1 MSLMHTTALA
11 QYLGTLPNAPT
22 PDRQL
27 WRDASGRVQGQ
38 FFHCPLTSLFETV
51 WQLGADGSLA
61 RAGHEALMRT
71 WTRDGDL
78 GLNPWKLFSLASD
91 DSTLVELDR
100 LCRLMHTLNYF
111 VRTDATR
118 LVLNVHGRLLAAVA
132 ADHGKAFQRAV
143 TALGLSPEQFVIQVP
158 STANDDLGLLLFVV
172 DNYRRNGFAVAVQA
186 SDPAEAGALLMH
198 AKPAYLKLD
207 ARRNWVTRH
216 VVALAESARE
226 LGVTLALRRCERQ
239 SDLELAR
246 AAGITY
252 VQGSVLP
259 GAEPETEPEP
269 VATPAPL
276 VMAPIRPPVGT
287 PMAQAP
293 LAQQQQ
299 QQRAG
304 LSLTE

>member
-11 QYLGTLPNAPT
+11 QFPGTLADAPT

-27 WRDASGRVQGQ
+27 WRDAAGRVQGQ
-38 FFHCPLTSLFETV
+38 FFHCALTSLFEPV
-51 WQLGADGSLA
+51 WQLATDGTLA
-61 RAGHEALMRT
+61 PAGHEALMRT

-78 GLNPWKLFSLASD
+78 GLNPWKVFSLASD

-100 LCRLMHTLNYF
+100 LCRLVHTLNYF
-111 VRTDATR
+111 ARTDAQR
-118 LVLNVHGRLLAAVA
+118 LVVNVHGRLLAAVA
-132 ADHGKAFQRAV
+132 ADHGKAFHRMV
-143 TALGLSPEQFVIQVP
+143 TALGLHPDQFVIQVP

-186 SDPAEAGALLMH
+186 SDPAEAGALLVH

-207 ARRNWVTRH
+207 ARRDWHTRH
-216 VVALAESARE
+216 VVSLADSARE
-226 LGVTLALRRCERQ
+226 LGVTLALRRCERP

-252 VQGSVLP
+252 VQGSILP
-259 GAEPETEPEP
+259 GAEPEPDP
-269 VATPAPL
+269 VPAPL
-276 VMAPIRPPVGT
+276 VM

-293 LAQQQQ
+293 LVQQQC
-299 QQRAG
+299 AG
-304 LSLTE
+304 FSLTE

>member
-1 MSLMHTTALA
+1 MHTTALA
-11 QYLGTLPNAPT
+11 QFLGTLPSAPT

-38 FFHCPLTSLFETV
+38 FFHSSLTSLFEPV
-51 WQLGADGSLA
+51 WQLAADGTLA
-61 RAGHEALMRT
+61 LAGHEALMRT

-100 LCRLMHTLNYF
+100 LCRLVHTLNYF
-111 VRTDATR
+111 ARTDARR
-118 LVLNVHGRLLAAVA
+118 LVVNVHGRLLAAVA
-132 ADHGKAFQRAV
+132 ADHGKAFHRAV
-143 TALGLSPEQFVIQVP
+143 VALGLSPEQFVIQVP

-186 SDPAEAGALLMH
+186 SDPAEAGALLVH

-207 ARRNWVTRH
+207 ARRDWVTRH
-216 VVALAESARE
+216 VVSLAESARE
-226 LGVTLALRRCERQ
+226 LGITLTLRRCERP

-246 AAGITY
+246 AAGITH

-259 GAEPETEPEP
+259 GAEPEPEP
-269 VATPAPL
+269 VAAPEPL
-276 VMAPIRPPVGT
+276 VLASSTRA

-293 LAQQQQ
+293 LVQQQC
-299 QQRAG
+299 AG
-304 LSLTE
+304 FSLIE

>member
-11 QYLGTLPNAPT
+11 QFLGTLPSAPT

-27 WRDASGRVQGQ
+27 WRDTRGRVQGQ
-38 FFHCPLTSLFETV
+38 FFHSSLTSLFEPV
-51 WQLGADGSLA
+51 WQLAADGTLA
-61 RAGHEALMRT
+61 PAGHEALMRT

-78 GLNPWKLFSLASD
+78 GLNPWKVFSLASD

-111 VRTDATR
+111 VRTDAKR

-186 SDPAEAGALLMH
+186 SDPAEAGALLVH

-207 ARRNWVTRH
+207 ARRDWVTRH
-216 VVALAESARE
+216 VVSLAESARE
-226 LGVTLALRRCERQ
+226 LGVTLALRRCERP

-246 AAGITY
+246 AAGIAY
-252 VQGSVLP
+252 VQGSILP
-259 GAEPETEPEP
+259 SAEPEADVEAAPT
-269 VATPAPL
+269 PL
-276 VMAPIRPPVGT
+276 VI

-293 LAQQQQ
+293 QVQQQQ
-299 QQRAG
+299 SAG

>member
-11 QYLGTLPNAPT
+11 QFLGTLPSAPT

-38 FFHCPLTSLFETV
+38 FFHSSLTSLFEPV
-51 WQLGADGSLA
+51 WQLAADGTLA
-61 RAGHEALMRT
+61 LAGHEALMRT

-100 LCRLMHTLNYF
+100 LCRLVHTLNYF
-111 VRTDATR
+111 ARTDARR
-118 LVLNVHGRLLAAVA
+118 LVVNVHGRLLAAVA
-132 ADHGKAFQRAV
+132 ADHGKAFHRAV
-143 TALGLSPEQFVIQVP
+143 VALGLSPEQFVIQVP
-158 STANDDLGLLLFVV
+158 STANDDLGLLLLVV

-186 SDPAEAGALLMH
+186 SDPAEAGALLVH

-207 ARRNWVTRH
+207 ARRDWVTRH
-216 VVALAESARE
+216 VVSLAESARE
-226 LGVTLALRRCERQ
+226 LGITLTLRRCERP

-246 AAGITY
+246 AAGITH

-259 GAEPETEPEP
+259 GAEPEPEP
-269 VATPAPL
+269 VAAPEPL
-276 VMAPIRPPVGT
+276 VLASSTRA

-293 LAQQQQ
+293 LVQQQC
-299 QQRAG
+299 AG
-304 LSLTE
+304 FSLIE

>member
-11 QYLGTLPNAPT
+11 QFLGTLPSAPT

-38 FFHCPLTSLFETV
+38 FFHSSLTSLFEPV
-51 WQLGADGSLA
+51 WQLAADGTLA
-61 RAGHEALMRT
+61 LAGHEALMRT

-100 LCRLMHTLNYF
+100 LCRLVHTLNYF
-111 VRTDATR
+111 ARTDAWR
-118 LVLNVHGRLLAAVA
+118 LVVNVHGRLLAAVA
-132 ADHGKAFQRAV
+132 ADHGKAFHRAV
-143 TALGLSPEQFVIQVP
+143 VALGLSPEQFVIQVP

-186 SDPAEAGALLMH
+186 SDPAEAGALLVH

-207 ARRNWVTRH
+207 ARRDWVTRH
-216 VVALAESARE
+216 VVSLAESARE
-226 LGVTLALRRCERQ
+226 LGITLTLRRCERP

-246 AAGITY
+246 AAGITH

-259 GAEPETEPEP
+259 GAEPEPEP
-269 VATPAPL
+269 VAAPEPL
-276 VMAPIRPPVGT
+276 VLASSTRA

-293 LAQQQQ
+293 LVQQQC
-299 QQRAG
+299 AG
-304 LSLTE
+304 FSLIE

>member
-11 QYLGTLPNAPT
+11 QFLGTLPSAPT

-27 WRDASGRVQGQ
+27 RRDASGRVQGQ
-38 FFHCPLTSLFETV
+38 FFHSSLTSLFEPV
-51 WQLGADGSLA
+51 WQLAADGTLA
-61 RAGHEALMRT
+61 LAGHEALMRT

-100 LCRLMHTLNYF
+100 LCRLVHTLNYF
-111 VRTDATR
+111 ARTDARR
-118 LVLNVHGRLLAAVA
+118 LVVNVHGRLLAAVA
-132 ADHGKAFQRAV
+132 ADHGKAFHRAV
-143 TALGLSPEQFVIQVP
+143 VALGLSPEQFVIQVP

-186 SDPAEAGALLMH
+186 SDPAEAGALLVH

-207 ARRNWVTRH
+207 ARRDWVTRH
-216 VVALAESARE
+216 VVSLAESARE
-226 LGVTLALRRCERQ
+226 LGITLTLRRCERP

-246 AAGITY
+246 AAGITH

-259 GAEPETEPEP
+259 GAEPEPEP
-269 VATPAPL
+269 VAAPEPL
-276 VMAPIRPPVGT
+276 VLASSTRA

-293 LAQQQQ
+293 LVQQQC
-299 QQRAG
+299 AG
-304 LSLTE
+304 FSLIE

>member
-11 QYLGTLPNAPT
+11 QFLGTLPSAPT

-38 FFHCPLTSLFETV
+38 FFHSSLTSLFEPV
-51 WQLGADGSLA
+51 WQLAADGTLA
-61 RAGHEALMRT
+61 LAGHEALMRT

-100 LCRLMHTLNYF
+100 LCRLVHTLNYF
-111 VRTDATR
+111 ARTDARR
-118 LVLNVHGRLLAAVA
+118 LVVNVHGRLLAAVA
-132 ADHGKAFQRAV
+132 ADHGKAFHRAV
-143 TALGLSPEQFVIQVP
+143 VALGLSPEQFVIQVP

-186 SDPAEAGALLMH
+186 SDPAEAGALLVH

-207 ARRNWVTRH
+207 ARRDGVTRH
-216 VVALAESARE
+216 VVSLAESARE
-226 LGVTLALRRCERQ
+226 LGITLTLRRCERP

-246 AAGITY
+246 AAGITH

-259 GAEPETEPEP
+259 GAEPEPEP
-269 VATPAPL
+269 VAAPEPL
-276 VMAPIRPPVGT
+276 VLASSTRA

-293 LAQQQQ
+293 LVQQQC
-299 QQRAG
+299 AG
-304 LSLTE
+304 FSLIE

>member
-11 QYLGTLPNAPT
+11 QFLGTLPSAPT

-38 FFHCPLTSLFETV
+38 FFHSSLTSLFEPV
-51 WQLGADGSLA
+51 WQLAADGTLA
-61 RAGHEALMRT
+61 LAGHEALMRT

-100 LCRLMHTLNYF
+100 LCRLVHTLNYF
-111 VRTDATR
+111 ARTDARR
-118 LVLNVHGRLLAAVA
+118 LVVNVHGRLLAAVA
-132 ADHGKAFQRAV
+132 ADHGKAFHRAV
-143 TALGLSPEQFVIQVP
+143 VALGLSPEQFVIQVP

-186 SDPAEAGALLMH
+186 SDPAEAGALLVH

-207 ARRNWVTRH
+207 ARRDWVTRH
-216 VVALAESARE
+216 VVSLAESARE
-226 LGVTLALRRCERQ
+226 LGITLTLRRCERP

-246 AAGITY
+246 AAGITH

-259 GAEPETEPEP
+259 GAEPEPEP
-269 VATPAPL
+269 VAAPEPL
-276 VMAPIRPPVGT
+276 VLASSTRA

-293 LAQQQQ
+293 LVQQQC
-299 QQRAG
+299 AG
-304 LSLTE
+304 FSLIE

>member
-11 QYLGTLPNAPT
+11 QFLGTLPSAPT

-27 WRDASGRVQGQ
+27 WRDAAGRVQGQ
-38 FFHCPLTSLFETV
+38 FFHCALTSLFEPV
-51 WQLGADGSLA
+51 WQLAADGSLA
-61 RAGHEALMRT
+61 PAGHEALMRT
-71 WTRDGDL
+71 WARDGDL

-100 LCRLMHTLNYF
+100 LCRLVHTLNYF
-111 VRTDATR
+111 ARTDARR

-132 ADHGKAFQRAV
+132 ADHGKAFHRAV

-186 SDPAEAGALLMH
+186 SDPAEAGALLVH

-207 ARRNWVTRH
+207 ARRDWVTRH
-216 VVALAESARE
+216 VVSLADSARE
-226 LGVTLALRRCERQ
+226 LGVTLTLRRCERP

-259 GAEPETEPEP
+259 GAEPEPEP
-269 VATPAPL
+269 AAAPEPL
-276 VMAPIRPPVGT
+276 VMTSPTRA

-293 LAQQQQ
+293 LVQQQC
-299 QQRAG
+299 AG
-304 LSLTE
+304 FSLIE

>member
-11 QYLGTLPNAPT
+11 QFLGTLPSAPT

-38 FFHCPLTSLFETV
+38 FFHSSLTSLFEPV
-51 WQLGADGSLA
+51 WQLAADGTLA
-61 RAGHEALMRT
+61 LAGHEALMRT

-100 LCRLMHTLNYF
+100 LCRLVHTLNYF
-111 VRTDATR
+111 ARTDARR
-118 LVLNVHGRLLAAVA
+118 LVVNVHGRLLAAVA
-132 ADHGKAFQRAV
+132 ADHGKAFHRAV
-143 TALGLSPEQFVIQVP
+143 VALGLSPEQFVIQVP

-172 DNYRRNGFAVAVQA
+172 DNYPRNGFAVAVQA
-186 SDPAEAGALLMH
+186 SDPAEAGALLVH

-207 ARRNWVTRH
+207 ARRDWVTRH
-216 VVALAESARE
+216 VVSLAESARE
-226 LGVTLALRRCERQ
+226 LGITLTLRRCERP

-246 AAGITY
+246 AAGITH

-259 GAEPETEPEP
+259 GAEPEPEP
-269 VATPAPL
+269 VAAPEPL
-276 VMAPIRPPVGT
+276 VLASSTRA

-293 LAQQQQ
+293 LVQQQC
-299 QQRAG
+299 AG
-304 LSLTE
+304 FSLIE

>member
-11 QYLGTLPNAPT
+11 QFLGTLPSAPT

-27 WRDASGRVQGQ
+27 WRDAAGRVQGQ
-38 FFHCPLTSLFETV
+38 FFQCALTSLFEPV

-61 RAGHEALMRT
+61 AAGHEALMRT

-100 LCRLMHTLNYF
+100 LCRLVHTLNYF
-111 VRTDATR
+111 ARTDARR
-118 LVLNVHGRLLAAVA
+118 LVVNIHGRLLAAVV
-132 ADHGKAFQRAV
+132 ADHGKAFHRAV

-186 SDPAEAGALLMH
+186 SDPAEAGALLVH
-198 AKPAYLKLD
+198 AKPAFLKLD
-207 ARRNWVTRH
+207 ARRDWHARNLVS
-216 VVALAESARE
+216 LADSARE
-226 LGVTLALRRCERQ
+226 LGVTLALRRCERPA
-239 SDLELAR
+239 DLELAR

-252 VQGSVLP
+252 VQGSILP
-259 GAEPETEPEP
+259 GAEPEPEP
-269 VATPAPL
+269 TAAPTPL
-276 VMAPIRPPVGT
+276 VI

-293 LAQQQQ
+293 LAQQQC
-299 QQRAG
+299 AG
-304 LSLTE
+304 FSLTE

>member
-11 QYLGTLPNAPT
+11 QFLGTLPNAPT

-38 FFHCPLTSLFETV
+38 FFHSSLTSLFEPV
-51 WQLGADGSLA
+51 WQLAADGTLA
-61 RAGHEALMRT
+61 LAGHEALMRT

-100 LCRLMHTLNYF
+100 LCRLVHTLNYF
-111 VRTDATR
+111 ARTDARR
-118 LVLNVHGRLLAAVA
+118 LVVNVHGRLLAAVA
-132 ADHGKAFQRAV
+132 ADHGKAFHRAV
-143 TALGLSPEQFVIQVP
+143 VALGLSPEQFVIQVP

-186 SDPAEAGALLMH
+186 SDPAEAGALLVH

-207 ARRNWVTRH
+207 ARRDWVTRH
-216 VVALAESARE
+216 VVSLADSARE
-226 LGVTLALRRCERQ
+226 LGVTLTLRRCERL

-246 AAGITY
+246 AAGITH
-252 VQGSVLP
+252 VQGSILP
-259 GAEPETEPEP
+259 GAEPEPEP
-269 VATPAPL
+269 VAAAEPL
-276 VMAPIRPPVGT
+276 VVVSPTRA

-293 LAQQQQ
+293 LLPQQC
-299 QQRAG
+299 AG
-304 LSLTE
+304 ISLIE

>member
-11 QYLGTLPNAPT
+11 QFLGTLPGAPT
-22 PDRQL
+22 PDRPL
-27 WRDASGRVQGQ
+27 WRDAAGRVQGQ
-38 FFHCPLTSLFETV
+38 FFHCALTSLFETV

-61 RAGHEALMRT
+61 SAGHEAMMRT

-100 LCRLMHTLNYF
+100 LCRLVHTLNYF
-111 VRTDATR
+111 ARTPYDDRRR

-143 TALGLSPEQFVIQVP
+143 MALGLRPDQFVIQVP

-186 SDPAEAGALLMH
+186 SDPAEAGALLVH
-198 AKPAYLKLD
+198 AKPAFLKLD
-207 ARRNWVTRH
+207 ARRDWHARH
-216 VVALAESARE
+216 LVSLADSARE
-226 LGVTLALRRCERQ
+226 LGVTLALRRCERP

-252 VQGSVLP
+252 VQGSILP
-259 GAEPETEPEP
+259 GAEPEPEP
-269 VATPAPL
+269 SSAPL
-276 VMAPIRPPVGT
+276 VM

-293 LAQQQQ
+293 LVQQQC
-299 QQRAG
+299 AG
-304 LSLTE
+304 FSLTE

>member
-11 QYLGTLPNAPT
+11 QFLGTLPSAPT

-38 FFHCPLTSLFETV
+38 FFHSSLTSLFEPV
-51 WQLGADGSLA
+51 WQLAADGTLA
-61 RAGHEALMRT
+61 LAGHEALMRT

-100 LCRLMHTLNYF
+100 LCRLVHTLNYF
-111 VRTDATR
+111 ARTDARR
-118 LVLNVHGRLLAAVA
+118 LVVNVHGRLLAAVA
-132 ADHGKAFQRAV
+132 ADHGKAFHRAV
-143 TALGLSPEQFVIQVP
+143 VALGLSPEQFVIQVP

-186 SDPAEAGALLMH
+186 SDPAEAGALLVH

-207 ARRNWVTRH
+207 ARRDWVTRH
-216 VVALAESARE
+216 VVSLADSARE
-226 LGVTLALRRCERQ
+226 LGVTLTLRRCERL

-246 AAGITY
+246 AAGITH
-252 VQGSVLP
+252 VQGSILP
-259 GAEPETEPEP
+259 GAEPEPEP
-269 VATPAPL
+269 VAAAEPL
-276 VMAPIRPPVGT
+276 VVVSPTRA

-293 LAQQQQ
+293 LLPQQC
-299 QQRAG
+299 AG
-304 LSLTE
+304 ISLIE

>member
-11 QYLGTLPNAPT
+11 QFLGTLPSTPT

-27 WRDASGRVQGQ
+27 WRDARGRVQGQ
-38 FFHCPLTSLFETV
+38 FFHSSLTSLFEPV
-51 WQLGADGSLA
+51 WQLAVDGTFSP
-61 RAGHEALMRT
+61 AGHEALMRT

-78 GLNPWKLFSLASD
+78 GLNPWKVFSLASD

-111 VRTDATR
+111 VRTDAKR

-186 SDPAEAGALLMH
+186 SDPAEAGALLVH

-207 ARRNWVTRH
+207 ARRDWVTRH
-216 VVALAESARE
+216 VVSLAESARE
-226 LGVTLALRRCERQ
+226 LGVTLALRRCERP

-246 AAGITY
+246 AAGIAY
-252 VQGSVLP
+252 VQGSILP
-259 GAEPETEPEP
+259 GAEPEVDVE
-269 VATPAPL
+269 PAPTPL
-276 VMAPIRPPVGT
+276 VVPT
-287 PMAQAP
+287 AQAP
-293 LAQQQQ
+293 LVQQQQ
-299 QQRAG
+299 CAG
-304 LSLTE
+304 LFLTE

>member
-11 QYLGTLPNAPT
+11 QFLGTLPSAPT

-38 FFHCPLTSLFETV
+38 FFHSSLTSLFEPV
-51 WQLGADGSLA
+51 WQLAADGTLA
-61 RAGHEALMRT
+61 LAGHEALMRT
-71 WTRDGDL
+71 WTRGGDL

-100 LCRLMHTLNYF
+100 LCRLVHTLNYF
-111 VRTDATR
+111 ARTDARR
-118 LVLNVHGRLLAAVA
+118 LVVNVHGRLLAAVA
-132 ADHGKAFQRAV
+132 ADHGKAFHRAV

-186 SDPAEAGALLMH
+186 SDPAEAGALLVH

-216 VVALAESARE
+216 VVSLADSARE
-226 LGVTLALRRCERQ
+226 LGVTLTLRRCERP

-246 AAGITY
+246 AAGITH

-259 GAEPETEPEP
+259 GAESEPEP
-269 VATPAPL
+269 AAVSEPL
-276 VMAPIRPPVGT
+276 VVSPTRA

-293 LAQQQQ
+293 LLQQQC
-299 QQRAG
+299 AG
-304 LSLTE
+304 FSLIE

>member
-11 QYLGTLPNAPT
+11 QFLGTLPSAPT

-38 FFHCPLTSLFETV
+38 FFHSSLTSLFEPV
-51 WQLGADGSLA
+51 WQLAADGTLA
-61 RAGHEALMRT
+61 LTGHEALMRT

-100 LCRLMHTLNYF
+100 LCRLVHTLNYF
-111 VRTDATR
+111 ARTDARR
-118 LVLNVHGRLLAAVA
+118 LVVNVHGRLLAAVA
-132 ADHGKAFQRAV
+132 ADHGKAFHRAV
-143 TALGLSPEQFVIQVP
+143 VALGLSPEQFVIQVP

-172 DNYRRNGFAVAVQA
+172 NNYRRNGFAVAVQA
-186 SDPAEAGALLMH
+186 SDPAEAGALLVH

-207 ARRNWVTRH
+207 ARRDWVTRH
-216 VVALAESARE
+216 VVSLADSARE
-226 LGVTLALRRCERQ
+226 LGVTLTLRRCERP

-246 AAGITY
+246 AAGITH

-259 GAEPETEPEP
+259 GAEPEP
-269 VATPAPL
+269 VAAPEPL
-276 VMAPIRPPVGT
+276 VMAAPTRA

-293 LAQQQQ
+293 LVQQQC
-299 QQRAG
+299 AG
-304 LSLTE
+304 FSLIE

>member
-11 QYLGTLPNAPT
+11 QFLGTLPNAPT

-38 FFHCPLTSLFETV
+38 FFHSSLTSLFEPV
-51 WQLGADGSLA
+51 WQLAADGTLA
-61 RAGHEALMRT
+61 LAGHEALMRT

-100 LCRLMHTLNYF
+100 LCRLVHTLNYF
-111 VRTDATR
+111 ARTDARR
-118 LVLNVHGRLLAAVA
+118 LVVNVHGRLLAAVA
-132 ADHGKAFQRAV
+132 ADHGKAFHRAV
-143 TALGLSPEQFVIQVP
+143 VALGLSPEQFVIQVP

-186 SDPAEAGALLMH
+186 SDPAEAGALLVH

-207 ARRNWVTRH
+207 ARRDWVTRH
-216 VVALAESARE
+216 VVSLADSARE
-226 LGVTLALRRCERQ
+226 LGVTLTLRRCERL

-246 AAGITY
+246 AAGITH
-252 VQGSVLP
+252 VQGSILP
-259 GAEPETEPEP
+259 GAEPEPEP
-269 VATPAPL
+269 VAASEPL
-276 VMAPIRPPVGT
+276 VVVSPTRA

-293 LAQQQQ
+293 LLPQQC
-299 QQRAG
+299 AG
-304 LSLTE
+304 ISLIE